1 MAPSWETQGHLVGSI
16 KCLWW
21 KFTVM
26 ALDHSRLGLENKFL
40 ENKSGRIFCVRQVYF
55 TKSCQQIWW
64 RVNQPFMLFIHR
76 ISGKQYYEALVL
88 SYRPRTEYSFH
99 NFARQI
105 ALIQHN
111 RNTRFLC
118 ITNYRIDHI
127 IKRFHEENSIMSG
140 LLNQNNLLLCGMQGL
155 LMFDMH
161 SILSTPKYSCKR
173 CSWMTENNRHSD

>member
-1 MAPSWETQGHLVGSI
+1 MLHPLSKRKPKI
-16 KCLWW
+16 K
-21 KFTVM
+21 KP
-26 ALDHSRLGLENKFL
+26 
-40 ENKSGRIFCVRQVYF
+40 GRIFYVRQVYF

-118 ITNYRIDHI
+118 ITNYIIDHI
-127 IKRFHEENSIMSG
+127 IKRFHEENLYGQPVLTFNKREICSA
-140 LLNQNNLLLCGMQGL
+140 
-155 LMFDMH
+155 
-161 SILSTPKYSCKR
+161 SCQIF
-173 CSWMTENNRHSD
+173 E